1 MKKLILS
8 LLCFFSLSLGVLFG
22 CFNDDP
28 SSFLRNETTHIPN
41 AGDIST
47 PEWSIVEEERYEF
60 LQPEGFKVDLLIT
73 ASFPFTINIAFSG
86 FINQDGTPDTDVVR
100 MILFYYAGQGVGWT
114 VLRDIRDPKFS
125 VVSDTPLPLFGY
137 HCIPSSMG
145 YRRGKVIPIVI
156 YFETKNNR
164 SFDLERFLAH
174 SKDIS
179 AANNTVA
186 PAIGLL
192 VNDNRIAH

>member
-1 MKKLILS
+1 MKLILS
-8 LLCFFSLSLGVLFG
+8 LLCFFSLCLGGLFG

-28 SSFLRNETTHIPN
+28 SSFLRNGTTHIPN

-47 PEWSIVEEERYEF
+47 PEWSIVERDLKE
-60 LQPEGFKVDLLIT
+60 LLLPDGFKTDLVIK

-100 MILFYYAGQGVGWT
+100 MILFYYAEQGIGWT
-114 VLRDIRDPKFS
+114 ILRDIRDPEFS

-145 YRRGKVIPIVI
+145 YRRNRIIPIVI

-164 SFDLERFLAH
+164 SFDLERFLAY

-179 AANNTVA
+179 AANKTVA